1 MKKVYEVKPELR
13 IVLTSEEQRRLF
25 EFEDKDNR
33 LAMMY
38 LVGLL
43 MADTSKGGIYIGG
56 TEPYCT
62 VLYRTRYRCNQVSST
77 RYLGGSYD

>member
-62 VLYRTRYRCNQVSST
+62 EHGIAAIRCHPHVT
-77 RYLGGSYD
+77 